1 MKNEGEENTQPK
13 FQNKIVAL
21 NEEEKTPEF
30 TIGPDQ
36 FGNFFVCLFQVSYN
50 LVLMD

>member
-13 FQNKIVAL
+13 FQKKLVAP

-36 FGNFFVCLFQVSYN
+36 FGNFFWFQVSYN
-50 LVLMD
+50 LF